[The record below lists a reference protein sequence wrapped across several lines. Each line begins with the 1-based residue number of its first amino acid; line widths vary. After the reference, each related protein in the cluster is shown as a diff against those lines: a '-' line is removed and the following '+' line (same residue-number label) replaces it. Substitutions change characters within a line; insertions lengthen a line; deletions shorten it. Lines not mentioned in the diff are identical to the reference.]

1 MIYYHTYPPMTK
13 TSIIRFFYQKILK
26 KIFFRIDPEV
36 VHDHMVLI
44 GKFLGNYTPTQ
55 HITRWLFNYTDKKLQ
70 QTILGITFSNP
81 VGLSAGFDKNA
92 ELTDIL
98 PDVGFGFVEVG
109 SVTGE
114 PCSGN
119 AKPRLWRLPKT
130 KGLVVYYG
138 LKNDGCEKIATR
150 LTNKKFRFPIGISI
164 AKTNCQATADTT
176 AGIADYVKAYTQ
188 LKNIGDYITINISC
202 PNAFGGQPFT
212 DKDRLEKLLTAIDS
226 VPAQKPLFLKIS
238 PDLTDQELDDVL
250 AIAQGHNIA
259 GFVCTNLTKNRD
271 AITILDANLPDKGGI
286 SGKVLNEI
294 SNKFIAKIYTQTH
307 GQKIIIGVGG
317 IFSAA
322 DAYEKIK
329 RGASLV
335 QLITGMIFEGPQL
348 IGDIN
353 RGLVT
358 LLEKDGYTNIAQAVG
373 ANHR

>member
-1 MIYYHTYPPMTK
+1 MNKAP
-13 TSIIRFFYQKILK
+13 IIRFFYQKILK

-36 VHDHMVLI
+36 VHDHMVLV
-44 GKFLGNYTPTQ
+44 GKFLGNYAPTQ
-55 HITRWLFNYTDKKLQ
+55 HITRWLFNYTNKKLQ

-138 LKNDGCEKIATR
+138 LKNDGCEQIATR

-188 LKNIGDYITINISC
+188 LKNSGDYITINISC

-250 AIAQGHNIA
+250 TIAQQHNIA

-286 SGKVLNEI
+286 SGRVLNDI
-294 SNKFIAKIYTQTH
+294 SNKFITKIYTQTH

-322 DAYEKIK
+322 DTYEKIK

>member
-1 MIYYHTYPPMTK
+1 MNKAP
-13 TSIIRFFYQKILK
+13 IIRFFYQKILK

-36 VHDHMVLI
+36 VHDHMVSV
-44 GKFLGNYTPTQ
+44 GKFLGNYAPTQ
-55 HITRWLFNYTDKKLQ
+55 RITRWLFNYTDKKLQ

-138 LKNDGCEKIATR
+138 LKNDGCEKIAAR

-164 AKTNCQATADTT
+164 AKTNCQATADTAT
-176 AGIADYVKAYTQ
+176 GIADYVKAYTQ

-226 VPAQKPLFLKIS
+226 APAQKPLFLKIS
-238 PDLTDQELDDVL
+238 PDLTDQDLADVL
-250 AIAQGHNIA
+250 AVAQGHNIA

-329 RGASLV
+329 QGASLV

-373 ANHR
+373 ANHK

>member
-1 MIYYHTYPPMTK
+1 MTRARIIY
-13 TSIIRFFYQKILK
+13 FFYQKILK
-26 KIFFRIDPEV
+26 KIFFRIDPEI
-36 VHDHMVLI
+36 VHDHMVMA
-44 GKFLGNYTPTQ
+44 GKFLGA
-55 HITRWLFNYTDKKLQ
+55 HIITKKITHWLFAYEHKKLT
-70 QTILGITFSNP
+70 QTILGITFPNP

-109 SVTGE
+109 SITGE
-114 PCSGN
+114 PCAGN

-138 LKNDGCEKIATR
+138 LKNDGCEKIADR
-150 LTNKKFRFPIGISI
+150 LTHKKFEFPIGISI

-176 AGIADYVKAYTQ
+176 VGIADYLKAYTQ
-188 LKNIGDYITINISC
+188 LKSIGDYITINISC

-212 DKDRLEKLLTAIDS
+212 DKDRLEKLLTTIDS
-226 VPAQKPLFLKIS
+226 IPAQKPLFLKIS

-250 AIAQGHNIA
+250 TIAQQHNIA
-259 GFVCTNLTKNRD
+259 GFVCTNLIKNRD
-271 AITILDANLPDKGGI
+271 AIVIHDTNLPDKGGI
-286 SGKVLNEI
+286 SGRALNDI
-294 SNKFIAKIYTQTH
+294 SNAFITKIYKKTN

-317 IFSAA
+317 IFSAI

-348 IGDIN
+348 IGEIN

-358 LLEKDGYTNIAQAVG
+358 LLEKDGYTHITQAVG
-373 ANHR
+373 AHNH